1 MALKQIEQPVGSIKV
16 ADEVW
21 IATALLHKEQPKRV
35 DFTVDEIV
43 KRVEKEA
50 LTQELRPGV
59 RVHVLQHSVANRPP
73 NPGRYRMLFATG
85 KLTRRLFRS
94 GDAFDPAREGGKI
107 VPAKE
112 EIPPDYRHLL
122 DWYLTSYSRSGA
134 ALEKADPILALRGLG
149 KEIWKGE
156 DPDSYVRRL
165 RKGWQ

>member
-1 MALKQIEQPVGSIKV
+1 MAIATKIHLKV

-21 IATALLHKEQPKRV
+21 IATALLHKEQPKRA

-43 KRVEKEA
+43 KRVEQEA
-50 LTQELRPGV
+50 LTQKLRPGV

-85 KLTRRLFRS
+85 KLMRRLFRS

-112 EIPPDYRHLL
+112 EIPLDYRHLL
-122 DWYLTSYSRSGA
+122 DWYLGSYSRSGA
-134 ALEKADPILALRGLG
+134 ALEKVDPILALRGLG